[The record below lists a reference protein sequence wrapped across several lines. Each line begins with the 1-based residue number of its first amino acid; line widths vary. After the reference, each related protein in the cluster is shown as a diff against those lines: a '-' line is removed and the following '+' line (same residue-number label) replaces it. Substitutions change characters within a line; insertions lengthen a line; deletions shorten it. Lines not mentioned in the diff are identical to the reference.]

1 MLERRSNKNLR
12 PSHMTICTTLRLGFT
27 TIAISL
33 LSACAAPTQTTLDD
47 GTMALLID
55 CGGTTR
61 GMNYCFEKAGKSC
74 GADGYSIV
82 GQDGQVIATDKAA
95 DTDPAAVVR
104 NFDAETNN
112 ILVKC
117 GS

>member
-1 MLERRSNKNLR
+1 
-12 PSHMTICTTLRLGFT
+12 MTITRTLKLGLLVSAAAALGACASPTETTL
-27 TIAISL
+27 A
-33 LSACAAPTQTTLDD
+33 D
-47 GTMALLID
+47 GTTALLID
-55 CGGTTR
+55 CGGSTR

-82 GQDGQVIATDKAA
+82 GQDGRVIATGDAA

-117 GS
+117 GT

>member
-1 MLERRSNKNLR
+1 MNIR
-12 PSHMTICTTLRLGFT
+12 T
-27 TIAISL
+27 TIKLGVTVSAVTML
-33 LSACAAPTQTTLDD
+33 AACAAPTRTTLDD

-55 CGGTTR
+55 CGGSTR

-82 GQDGQVIATDKAA
+82 GQDGRMIATGDAA

-117 GS
+117 GT

>member
-1 MLERRSNKNLR
+1 
-12 PSHMTICTTLRLGFT
+12 MTIRNTIKLGVAVSAVT
-27 TIAISL
+27 MLA
-33 LSACAAPTQTTLDD
+33 ACAAPTQTTLDD
-47 GTMALLID
+47 GTTALLID

-82 GQDGQVIATDKAA
+82 GQDGRIIATGDAA

-112 ILVKC
+112 ILIKC
-117 GS
+117 GI

>member
-1 MLERRSNKNLR
+1 MNIR
-12 PSHMTICTTLRLGFT
+12 T
-27 TIAISL
+27 TIKLGMAVSVVAI
-33 LSACAAPTQTTLDD
+33 LSACATPTETTLED

-55 CGGTTR
+55 CGGSTR

-82 GQDGQVIATDKAA
+82 GMDGRVIATGEAA
-95 DTDPAAVVR
+95 ATDAQAVVR
-104 NFDAETNN
+104 NFDAETNS

-117 GS
+117 GI

>member
-1 MLERRSNKNLR
+1 MNISK
-12 PSHMTICTTLRLGFT
+12 SIKLGLTFSV
-27 TIAISL
+27 AAL
-33 LSACAAPTQTTLDD
+33 LTACAAPTETTLAD
-47 GTMALLID
+47 GTTALLID

-74 GADGYSIV
+74 GADGYTIV
-82 GQDGQVIATDKAA
+82 GQDGRVIATGEAA

-104 NFDAETNN
+104 NFDAETNS

-117 GS
+117 GT